1 MSSHKKAFN
10 PTSRAT
16 GKRKER
22 SKQHSTI
29 ATRKSRRLLEKTMR
43 TLNIDRG
50 NEAAA
55 FSGNVEEEDITMVD
69 SVAVTHEEDLDTEPS
84 KHQIHFPVNQDRLN
98 QPEDGIDESEDKD
111 NIAPMIPQVAKKK
124 RIMKVVKNP
133 RGKYVNYE
141 ADLLRDR
148 ALKLLGYRWT
158 LKDIERRLD
167 IPTST
172 MSDHYKRYRTRG
184 GNTAPIK
191 QKGPKLSK
199 ISQDSSK
206 FLVKTVLEKENTA
219 TLQQLVRAYY
229 MQFQIILQPSTIYRH
244 LVKKCE
250 ITIKRAHVA
259 GVDVFILNL

>member
-1 MSSHKKAFN
+1 
-10 PTSRAT
+10 
-16 GKRKER
+16 
-22 SKQHSTI
+22 
-29 ATRKSRRLLEKTMR
+29 
-43 TLNIDRG
+43 
-50 NEAAA
+50 
-55 FSGNVEEEDITMVD
+55 
-69 SVAVTHEEDLDTEPS
+69 
-84 KHQIHFPVNQDRLN
+84 
-98 QPEDGIDESEDKD
+98 
-111 NIAPMIPQVAKKK
+111 
-124 RIMKVVKNP
+124 MKVVKNP

-184 GNTAPIK
+184 
-191 QKGPKLSK
+191 
-199 ISQDSSK
+199 DSSK